1 MEDIVQE
8 ILNLVKTKMK
18 EQGAYDRDA
27 YKQFID
33 ETIEFF
39 QERGKISED
48 DNVEFMESRL
58 MDMWNDVQESLATEG
73 YDEEEV

>member
-8 ILNLVKTKMK
+8 VLNLVKTKMK

-33 ETIEFF
+33 ETMDYF
-39 QERGKISED
+39 QEKGKITED
-48 DNVEFMESRL
+48 DNVEFIESRL
-58 MDMWNDVQESLATEG
+58 MDMWNEVQESLTTEG
-73 YDEEEV
+73 YHEE